1 MVRYYIRVMRLFE
14 QFPSPSYVI
23 KIAESATSVV
33 SKDDPYTV
41 GVIATC
47 TCTRHSSTF
56 LVTEYMYMYLYKY
69 PQSKQ
74 SVHCTHCMHLI
85 VATNVLSQVHYL

>member
-41 GVIATC
+41 GVIY
-47 TCTRHSSTF
+47 
-56 LVTEYMYMYLYKY
+56 VY
-69 PQSKQ
+69 
-74 SVHCTHCMHLI
+74 
-85 VATNVLSQVHYL
+85 